1 MNILFICSRNKKRS
15 ATAEAIFRNHAIHS
29 VQSAG
34 TEESAVH
41 RVNEKL
47 LLWADIIFVMEKRHK
62 QRLADKYHAAI
73 MDKQIII
80 MDIPDEYEYMDEE
93 LVAMIEDI
101 VHHYL

>member
-15 ATAEAIFRNHAIHS
+15 ATAEAIFRNHAMHA

-34 TEESAVH
+34 TEESAAH

-62 QRLADKYHAAI
+62 QRLADKYHNAI
-73 MDKQIII
+73 ADKQIII
-80 MDIPDEYEYMDEE
+80 MDIPDEYAYMDAE

-101 VHHYL
+101 VQPYL